1 LEARPGEFSSAN
13 GKCTMEDKIRRV
25 CEPITCFRNN
35 ALDILKLMSE
45 DNPEQ
50 AQACRNLLWQSYN
63 LWYARLLRNVRQ
75 LVQDIQK

>member
-1 LEARPGEFSSAN
+1 M
-13 GKCTMEDKIRRV
+13 KDKIKRV
-25 CEPITCFRNN
+25 CEPFVYFRNN

-63 LWYARLLRNVRQ
+63 LWYARLLRNVEQ
-75 LVQDIQK
+75 LVKEIEE